1 MKMATPRRC
10 GPYSTMKD
18 THMNVKKQA
27 DNAVMASRFLA
38 DARFQVYLDYARRH
52 VDTVDR
58 ERLVDLAVRLYRWN
72 VEASAITI
80 GYIGYIEI
88 FVRNAI
94 DHRLCEWVSGQQI
107 TGIPDWLEAGKSD
120 PIGRIRALI
129 NSPERDYIAE
139 ARNTALRKQR
149 HWRSDQTHPRHGDA
163 VTRDDVFSQLTLG
176 TWDGMLSR
184 SGKDP
189 ERAHVLMG
197 AFPNIADAWASEL
210 RRMPKGRLPGN
221 DGDPFEDRLR
231 KELVDRLKSV
241 RTIRNR
247 IGHDENLLRVEFA
260 KLRYDMFF
268 ILDALG
274 PECPNW
280 AFPDKGEALKTL
292 NPARCIATWQND
304 SEDGK

>member
-1 MKMATPRRC
+1 
-10 GPYSTMKD
+10 
-18 THMNVKKQA
+18 MNVKKQA

-163 VTRDDVFSQLTLG
+163 ITRDDVFSQLTLG

-268 ILDALG
+268 ILSL
-274 PECPNW
+274 
-280 AFPDKGEALKTL
+280 
-292 NPARCIATWQND
+292 IHI
-304 SEDGK
+304 

>member
-1 MKMATPRRC
+1 
-10 GPYSTMKD
+10 
-18 THMNVKKQA
+18 MNVKKQA

-163 VTRDDVFSQLTLG
+163 ITRDDVFSQLTLG

-189 ERAHVLMG
+189 ELAHVLMG

-210 RRMPKGRLPGN
+210 RRMPKGRLPCVCQIEVVQNGVSIQSEKAA
-221 DGDPFEDRLR
+221 GFSPVERKDPPPLLFGFYPIRAWVRLY
-231 KELVDRLKSV
+231 DSPS
-241 RTIRNR
+241 
-247 IGHDENLLRVEFA
+247 NLI
-260 KLRYDMFF
+260 
-268 ILDALG
+268 IL
-274 PECPNW
+274 P
-280 AFPDKGEALKTL
+280 
-292 NPARCIATWQND
+292 
-304 SEDGK
+304 

>member
-1 MKMATPRRC
+1 
-10 GPYSTMKD
+10 MKD

-163 VTRDDVFSQLTLG
+163 ITRDDVFSQLTLAR
-176 TWDGMLSR
+176 GMACCPVPARTLNSPMSSWARSPTSR
-184 SGKDP
+184 MHGRRNCVVCRREGFPVFCQIEVVQNGVSIQSEKAAGFSPVERKDP
-189 ERAHVLMG
+189 PPLLFGFYPIRAWV
-197 AFPNIADAWASEL
+197 
-210 RRMPKGRLPGN
+210 RLYDSP
-221 DGDPFEDRLR
+221 
-231 KELVDRLKSV
+231 S
-241 RTIRNR
+241 
-247 IGHDENLLRVEFA
+247 NLI
-260 KLRYDMFF
+260 
-268 ILDALG
+268 IL
-274 PECPNW
+274 P
-280 AFPDKGEALKTL
+280 
-292 NPARCIATWQND
+292 
-304 SEDGK
+304 

>member
-1 MKMATPRRC
+1 MATPRRC
-10 GPYSTMKD
+10 DPYSTKKD

-163 VTRDDVFSQLTLG
+163 ITRDDVFSQLTLG